1 MEGRMDRY
9 ADIYIYR
16 YSYLSIYLSTYL
28 SIYLSIYL
36 SVYLSVYL
44 YGDAVNSSHRSNMH
58 LSDIYLDLLK
68 GEETISS
75 NITTSYFQI
84 RTNSSHSLNC
94 SSVLHKESDSHFSTQ
109 DKNILCILEELKN
122 NSGMENS
129 SSKSRLDGY
138 FCSNNVFNLRKRVS
152 TEVKMKIL
160 EKGHD

>member
-1 MEGRMDRY
+1 
-9 ADIYIYR
+9 
-16 YSYLSIYLSTYL
+16 
-28 SIYLSIYL
+28 
-36 SVYLSVYL
+36 
-44 YGDAVNSSHRSNMH
+44 MH
-58 LSDIYLDLLK
+58 LILDLLK

-122 NSGMENS
+122 NNGMENS